1 MANNMD
7 DYWSNE
13 IKSYD
18 GQWDTGPDDKH
29 DLWKWREFIKM
40 GRIINAEIK
49 CKVRMGGVPT
59 MATVKCALGKRGR
72 PSHEWNDGKKDRI
85 YCLGRV
91 DPMTDDPL
99 PECLDCPDFVNK
111 AQDDLEAFYGRADNG

>member
-1 MANNMD
+1 
-7 DYWSNE
+7 
-13 IKSYD
+13 
-18 GQWDTGPDDKH
+18 
-29 DLWKWREFIKM
+29 
-40 GRIINAEIK
+40 
-49 CKVRMGGVPT
+49 

-99 PECLDCPDFVNK
+99 PECLACCGEDATMITQWTWPKYCLSCGAKMD
-111 AQDDLEAFYGRADNG
+111 GGADNA

>member
-1 MANNMD
+1 MVMESGKRTEYVTPAVSR
-7 DYWSNE
+7 Y
-13 IKSYD
+13 
-18 GQWDTGPDDKH
+18 GF
-29 DLWKWREFIKM
+29 RERHTEKLE
-40 GRIINAEIK
+40 R
-49 CKVRMGGVPT
+49 RTT

-91 DPMTDDPL
+91 DRMTDDPL